1 MKRLRLNVDSILPSL
16 NLASSVIL
24 SKNTMPILF
33 CILFESRME
42 DGHLIL
48 DITGSDG
55 ETWLTLKV
63 VEGISGD
70 EGISI
75 CLDSSDIFKSLRGLT
90 GDEVD
95 MCIDEEKK
103 KITCKYS
110 NGKFAMPYSDAG
122 EYPKARYIQG
132 GTMFRVNSELLKNAI
147 HFVDYAAAT
156 DELRPVLTGIYM
168 SMSYKT
174 GFSAVAT
181 DGRVLAK
188 YNDSLAPCDTGF
200 ENAFILPRKAANLL
214 YMVVGG
220 TSNTEDIC
228 VRSTGENADFSTS
241 DFKMVSRLI
250 DGNYPNYEAVIPK
263 QFAMNGSFVKSELI
277 AAIRR
282 VLPLGDDSSKMLKFT
297 FGIDEVTIKAEDL
310 ELSTEASEI
319 VVCDYRDEELSIG
332 LNGDSLLSLM
342 KRFDE
347 EVVDVRMNAQ
357 HKPAIFESVKNPGNG
372 ITKMTLLMP
381 MRI

>member
-16 NLASSVIL
+16 TLASSVIL
-24 SKNTMPILF
+24 SKNTMPILG
-33 CILFESRME
+33 CISFESRME

-55 ETWLTLKV
+55 DIWLTLKV
-63 VEGISGD
+63 VDGISGD

-75 CLDSSDIFKSLRGLT
+75 CLDSSDILKSLRGLA

-95 MCIDEEKK
+95 MCIDEEKR

-110 NGKFAMPYSDAG
+110 NGKFAMPYYDAG
-122 EYPKARYIQG
+122 EYPKAKFIQG
-132 GTMFRVNSELLKNAI
+132 GTMFLVNSELIRNAI
-147 HFVDYAAAT
+147 HFVGYAAAA
-156 DELRPVLTGIYM
+156 DELRPVLAGIYM

-181 DGRVLAK
+181 NAMTLAK
-188 YNDSLAPCDTGF
+188 YNDSSATCDEGF

-214 YMVVGG
+214 YMVTGN
-220 TSNTEDIC
+220 TSDAEDIC
-228 VRSTGENADFSTS
+228 VRYTGNNAEISTS

-263 QFAMNGSFVKSELI
+263 QFSMNCSFMKSELL

-297 FGIDEVTIKAEDL
+297 FGIDEVTIKAEDV

-319 VVCDYRDEELSIG
+319 VACNYRDEELSIG
-332 LNGDSLLSLM
+332 LNGDSLLSLL
-342 KRFDE
+342 KSFDE
-347 EVVDVRMNAQ
+347 DVVDVRMNAQ
-357 HKPAIFESVKNPGNG
+357 DKPAVFESLKNKG